1 MKFVR
6 IARPS
11 GCQKWSEKGVPSSTD
26 RRRVPCG
33 DRAIREIFFRCS
45 NAKVNDLLLLLERR
59 YTEGLLDEVEVGD
72 PVADRTQQSG
82 SILDKHEIALLVD
95 SAHKIGELTV
105 SDTLDKERKKE
116 TWKSDFIEAACANG
130 MALRSRSTNFLLT
143 KISVNLQSIP
153 DHSRPCPPLTTVYH
167 VTRIFA

>member
-1 MKFVR
+1 LL
-6 IARPS
+6 
-11 GCQKWSEKGVPSSTD
+11 GWSPEKGVPSSTD

-33 DRAIREIFFRCS
+33 DRAIRAIFFRCS

-82 SILDKHEIALLVD
+82 SILDKHEITLLVD

-105 SDTLDKERKKE
+105 SDPWTKKER
-116 TWKSDFIEAACANG
+116 
-130 MALRSRSTNFLLT
+130 
-143 KISVNLQSIP
+143 NLEIRL
-153 DHSRPCPPLTTVYH
+153 H
-167 VTRIFA
+167 